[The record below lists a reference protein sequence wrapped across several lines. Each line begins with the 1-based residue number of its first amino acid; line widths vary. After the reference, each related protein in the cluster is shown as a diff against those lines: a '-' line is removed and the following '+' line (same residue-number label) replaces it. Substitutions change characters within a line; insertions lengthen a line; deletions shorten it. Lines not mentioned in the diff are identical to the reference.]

1 MDQSRWRAQH
11 CPGAERL
18 LQQLIIHEG
27 RYFDALTLA
36 LTSGD
41 VRVVYFDVTDLF
53 TAGLNS
59 SNDDE
64 GSQ

>member
-11 CPGAERL
+11 CPGAEQL
-18 LQQLIIHEG
+18 LQQLMIHEG

-36 LTSGD
+36 LTSGE

-53 TAGLNS
+53 TAGLS
-59 SNDDE
+59 A
-64 GSQ
+64 SQKHE